1 MFAKTPMHTVARRGF
16 VTASRALVLELPAA
30 VCASAFQRER
40 HPAFWAAWHQYQGRN
55 LSLFHEGP
63 LEGIVSKMLETL
75 ATENR
80 SDWTC
85 FLEVNQLWDE
95 QGCSATMPKG
105 FGTLPPTASLSPTM
119 HMKVVHWSPSTNRV
133 EGHPKSRWATPSEG

>member
-1 MFAKTPMHTVARRGF
+1 M
-16 VTASRALVLELPAA
+16 TASRALVLELPAA

-85 FLEVNQLWDE
+85 FLEVNQL
-95 QGCSATMPKG
+95 
-105 FGTLPPTASLSPTM
+105 
-119 HMKVVHWSPSTNRV
+119 
-133 EGHPKSRWATPSEG
+133 